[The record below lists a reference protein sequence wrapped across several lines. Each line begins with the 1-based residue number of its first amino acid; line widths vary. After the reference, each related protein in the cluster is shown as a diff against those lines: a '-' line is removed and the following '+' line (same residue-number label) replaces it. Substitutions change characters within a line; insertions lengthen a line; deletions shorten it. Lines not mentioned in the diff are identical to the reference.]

1 MGPTILSFVG
11 RSSLS
16 RKSNKVLAYGIKKIS
31 FVGRSSLSRRS
42 NKVLAHGIETH
53 VLCREVV
60 PISEGPISEVL
71 LLYYY
76 TSVRKVMMLAQ
87 LRYNP

>member
-1 MGPTILSFVG
+1 MGPTIL
-11 RSSLS
+11 
-16 RKSNKVLAYGIKKIS
+16 S

-42 NKVLAHGIETH
+42 NKVLAHGIETN

-87 LRYNP
+87 LYGITLSSSECY

>member
-16 RKSNKVLAYGIKKIS
+16 RKSNKVLAHGIEKMS
-31 FVGRSSLSRRS
+31 FVERSSLSLKS
-42 NKVLAHGIETH
+42 NKVLAHGIETN

-60 PISEGPISEVL
+60 PILEVK
-71 LLYYY
+71 Y
-76 TSVRKVMMLAQ
+76 
-87 LRYNP
+87 